1 MSEFLNYLTGLAPD
15 GETALIVLQKPTL
28 RDGAIQYHAD
38 GAPKATFPAFLPN
51 HHRKDGEAWYV
62 NTGSYILDR
71 LAARVS
77 AKRENVEFVLFMM
90 LDDVGTKSKVSPL
103 PPTWVMETSEG
114 SFQWGYAF
122 KEQPTKGAFS
132 SAIKAIAAA
141 GYTDPGA
148 IKPVRNCRLPGSIN
162 LKKGRNNF
170 AARLVEFH
178 PGREYT
184 LPDIC
189 AALGVVPDED
199 EGAGLQ
205 SIKIR
210 DTGSDSVLRWL
221 SDAGLV
227 LSNVNAE
234 GWCGVACPNSHEHTD
249 GNPEGRYSPVNRAF
263 CCYHGHCQHLDSN
276 AFLSWVAE
284 QGGPKVA
291 TGFREELIAE
301 RMAMVAEAIRPT
313 EAFPDTA
320 ADVVAEVERKELG
333 RLTKRDWFG
342 RFAYVVEDDSYFDM
356 IDRQELSRSSFNAI
370 FRHVECKS
378 VHTTRRVE
386 ASVCFDENRQGAGSR
401 VLRGMTYAAGE
412 SVLVAKNGDV
422 YGNRWV
428 NARPDL
434 SGPAASEIS
443 LWLAHAELLIPDPV
457 EREHV
462 FDVMAF
468 KLQHPEIKINHA
480 VLHGGDEG
488 CGKDT
493 LWYPF
498 IWSVCGPDLRNRG
511 LVDADGIN
519 SRWGYALESEILI
532 LNELKEPEAAQRR
545 ALSNKLKPIIAAPPD
560 TLPIERK
567 GLHPYHMVNRLMV
580 LAFTNDP
587 VPISLP
593 TQDRRWFCLWSHAP
607 KMDKAEAKRLWD
619 WYKKEGGLV
628 AVARWLKERDV
639 SAFNPAAMPPWT
651 DYRSRLIETGR
662 SMAESFVI
670 EEVQKPSPEFAAGV
684 ISSPFHKL
692 CNVLQQKAPGGVK
705 IPQAAL
711 LHGLKEAGWEDLGA
725 VKSADYQTKKN
736 MWVRPDMLRTY
747 SKSDLRRMVEQPP
760 EPESKVKSE
769 QPPEPGLKL
778 VKS

>member
-1 MSEFLNYLTGLAPD
+1 MSEFLDYLTGLAPE

-51 HHRKDGEAWYV
+51 HHRKDGDAWYV

-148 IKPVRNCRLPGSIN
+148 INPVRNCRLPGSIN

-178 PGREYT
+178 PGREYA

-221 SDAGLV
+221 SDQGLV

-234 GWCGVACPNSHEHTD
+234 GWCGVACPNSQEHTD

-284 QGGPKVA
+284 QGGPKV
-291 TGFREELIAE
+291 TPGFREELIAE
-301 RMAMVAEAIRPT
+301 RMAMVADTIRPT
-313 EAFPDTA
+313 EAFPDVA
-320 ADVVAEVERKELG
+320 ATVVAEVERKEAS
-333 RLTKRDWFG
+333 RVERSQWYE
-342 RFAYVVEDDSYFDM
+342 RFAYVLADDNFFDM
-356 IDRQELSRSSFNAI
+356 QTRTELSRASFNAV
-370 FRHVECKS
+370 FRHVGCQS
-378 VHTTRRVE
+378 VHGGRRIE
-386 ASVCFDENRQGAGSR
+386 ASVAFDEGRQARGGRLLAG
-401 VLRGMTYAAGE
+401 VTYAAGD
-412 SVLVAKNGDV
+412 SVLVARDGDV

-434 SGPAASEIS
+434 SNVAPGDVSP
-443 LWLAHAELLIPDPV
+443 WLAHVEKLLPDLE

-462 FDVMAF
+462 LNVMAF
-468 KLQHPEIKINHA
+468 KLQNPRIKINHA

-488 CGKDT
+488 CGKDSM
-493 LWYPF
+493 WAPF
-498 IWSVCGPDLRNRG
+498 IWSVCGPDLKNRG
-511 LVDADGIN
+511 LVDGKSIG

-532 LNELKEPEAAQRR
+532 LNELKETDASERR
-545 ALSNKLKPIIAAPPD
+545 ALANSLKPIIAAPPD

-567 GLHPYHMVNRLMV
+567 GLHPYDMVNRLLV
-580 LAFTNDP
+580 LAFTNHS
-587 VPISLP
+587 VPITLE
-593 TQDRRWFCLWSHAP
+593 TQDRRWFCVWSDAP
-607 KMDKAEAKRLWD
+607 KMDEDEGKALWG
-619 WYKKEGGLV
+619 WYKRGGFEKV
-628 AVARWLKERDV
+628 GKWLMLRDV
-639 SAFNPAAMPPWT
+639 SAFNPKATPMAAE
-651 DYRSRLIETGR
+651 YKLRLIENGR
-662 SMAESFVI
+662 SMAESYVMDQI
-670 EEVQKPSPEFAAGV
+670 ARPSPDFSSGV
-684 ISSPFHKL
+684 VASPWHRL
-692 CNVLQQKAPGGVK
+692 CERIQDGSAKGLK
-705 IPQAAL
+705 IPQPAL
-711 LHGLKEAGWEDLGA
+711 LHALKEAGWLDLGM
-725 VKSADYQTKKN
+725 VKSAEYQTKKN
-736 MWVRPDMLRTY
+736 IWARPDMVSQYT
-747 SKSDLRRMVEQPP
+747 KSELRRMLEHPP
-760 EPESKVKSE
+760 GAGLTVVK
-769 QPPEPGLKL
+769 
-778 VKS
+778 

>member
-1 MSEFLNYLTGLAPD
+1 MSEFLDYLTGLAPE

-148 IKPVRNCRLPGSIN
+148 INPVRNCRLPGSIN

-178 PGREYT
+178 PGREYA

-221 SDAGLV
+221 SDQGLV

-284 QGGPKVA
+284 QGGPKV
-291 TGFREELIAE
+291 TPGFREELIAE
-301 RMAMVAEAIRPT
+301 RMAMVADTIRPT
-313 EAFPDTA
+313 EAFPDVA
-320 ADVVAEVERKELG
+320 ATVVAEVERKEAS
-333 RLTKRDWFG
+333 RVERSQWYE
-342 RFAYVVEDDSYFDM
+342 RFAYVLADDNFFDM
-356 IDRQELSRSSFNAI
+356 QTRTELSRASFNAV
-370 FRHVECKS
+370 FRHVGCQS
-378 VHTTRRVE
+378 VHGGRRIE
-386 ASVCFDENRQGAGSR
+386 ASVAFDEGRQARGGRLLAG
-401 VLRGMTYAAGE
+401 VTYAAGD
-412 SVLVAKNGDV
+412 SVLVARDGDV

-434 SGPAASEIS
+434 SNIAPGDVSP
-443 LWLAHAELLIPDPV
+443 WLAHVEKLLPDLE

-462 FDVMAF
+462 LNVMAY
-468 KLQHPEIKINHA
+468 KLQNPRIKINHA

-488 CGKDT
+488 CGKDSM
-493 LWYPF
+493 WAPF
-498 IWSVCGPDLRNRG
+498 IWSVCGPDLKNRG
-511 LVDADGIN
+511 LVDGKSIG

-532 LNELKEPEAAQRR
+532 LNELKETDASERR
-545 ALSNKLKPIIAAPPD
+545 ALANSLKPIIAAPPD

-567 GLHPYHMVNRLMV
+567 GLHPYDMVNRLLV
-580 LAFTNDP
+580 LAFTNHS
-587 VPISLP
+587 VPITLE
-593 TQDRRWFCLWSHAP
+593 TQDRRWFCVWSDAP
-607 KMDKAEAKRLWD
+607 KMDEDEGKALWG
-619 WYKKEGGLV
+619 WYKRGGFEKV
-628 AVARWLKERDV
+628 GKWLMLRDV
-639 SAFNPAAMPPWT
+639 SAFNPKATPMAAE
-651 DYRSRLIETGR
+651 YKLRLIENGR
-662 SMAESFVI
+662 SMAESYVMDQI
-670 EEVQKPSPEFAAGV
+670 ARPSPDFSSGV
-684 ISSPFHKL
+684 VASPWHRL
-692 CNVLQQKAPGGVK
+692 CERIQDGSAKGLK
-705 IPQAAL
+705 IPQPAL
-711 LHGLKEAGWEDLGA
+711 LHALKEAGWLDLGM
-725 VKSADYQTKKN
+725 VKSAEYQTKKN
-736 MWVRPDMLRTY
+736 IWARPDMVSQYT
-747 SKSDLRRMVEQPP
+747 KSELRRMLEHPP
-760 EPESKVKSE
+760 GAGLTVVK
-769 QPPEPGLKL
+769 
-778 VKS
+778 